1 MGRME
6 IRLTELERKQGEIQL
21 KLDRLDKE
29 DQGEERKRKDLGRE
43 RKVLLRELVDVKI
56 RIRNLQRN
64 RRKQVIVLGTS
75 TCEETRPRDV
85 DEIDD
90 ADAQSI
96 DDLCDNFNP
105 EALKLNTTRPEIR
118 VYPKVPLPHSQ
129 PNWDKVVRVGRR
141 RERPMVRWTDW
152 EGQFTGVEEEE
163 ERSWHVSGGGRNWI
177 RQDRHFSSRD
187 EFGRWREAGK
197 EFCAPDDLARF
208 DELNPPG
215 KFSSADVTSSDQK
228 SHSDHFKVPVTNA
241 LAENLGTEQSSPPK
255 AVSSTYPVQ
264 SLHPNCI
271 CYRPLHLVTCSSP
284 SCGHS
289 FYGRVATP
297 CPTHPTDH
305 YLMDHPTICPICKA
319 GPIVEDRNLTLPQ
332 LLTQIKI
339 KPVPGR
345 KETTKSLI
353 AQKSGLSVEEKGRWR
368 INSKH
373 TIESKK
379 SVKYKDSQIFKKPQQ
394 SPRTVPH
401 LTVQRHLLGKTGGGE
416 HLTGRERKYLTS
428 GQEVKEVEGAATK
441 PVTTMLT
448 SVKTKLVT
456 TRKDAASVLSSPVVN
471 MALVLPCEDQGTLRE
486 RLRKRL
492 ILSKSGGQ
500 RGEK

>member
-1 MGRME
+1 MGRLGK
-6 IRLTELERKQGEIQL
+6 RLNELEIQQGEIQL
-21 KLDRLDKE
+21 QLEKLDKE
-29 DQGEERKRKDLGRE
+29 EKGECCKREDLDGERQVILRKLTG
-43 RKVLLRELVDVKI
+43 VNI

-64 RRKQVIVLGTS
+64 RKKEITVKEGYICEKTLTEDVAVAAS
-75 TCEETRPRDV
+75 TNTAVV
-85 DEIDD
+85 DIDD
-90 ADAQSI
+90 KDA
-96 DDLCDNFNP
+96 NFDP
-105 EALKLNTTRPEIR
+105 AAVKLNTSRPVMR
-118 VYPKVPLPHSQ
+118 FYPNVPLPHSQ
-129 PNWDKVVRVGRR
+129 PNWDKEVMIGRR
-141 RERPMVRWTDW
+141 RERPVVRWTDW
-152 EGQFTGVEEEE
+152 EGQFTGLEEE
-163 ERSWHVSGGGRNWI
+163 ERVEEAGRKWFRQERSNNNRKDVGRARDKEGRNVQVNLSPAQVI
-177 RQDRHFSSRD
+177 SSS
-187 EFGRWREAGK
+187 G
-197 EFCAPDDLARF
+197 
-208 DELNPPG
+208 
-215 KFSSADVTSSDQK
+215 QK
-228 SHSDHFKVPVTNA
+228 SPTCHSKTSRKTPPAITATASAKKPSLKISNIPKKILETVLPS
-241 LAENLGTEQSSPPK
+241 SSPVKSPP
-255 AVSSTYPVQ
+255 TD
-264 SLHPNCI
+264 CI
-271 CYRPLHLVTCSSP
+271 CYRPPHLVTCSSP
-284 SCGHS
+284 SCCHS
-289 FYGRVATP
+289 FYGRVSTS
-297 CPTHPTDH
+297 CPHHPTDH

-401 LTVQRHLLGKTGGGE
+401 LTVQRHLLDKTGGGE

>member
-1 MGRME
+1 MGRLEM
-6 IRLTELERKQGEIQL
+6 RLTELERKQGEIQL

-64 RRKQVIVLGTS
+64 RKKQIIVLGTS

-129 PNWDKVVRVGRR
+129 PNWDKVIRVGRR

-163 ERSWHVSGGGRNWI
+163 ERSWQVSGGGRNWI

-187 EFGRWREAGK
+187 EFGRWRDAGK
-197 EFCAPDDLARF
+197 DFCAPDDLARF
-208 DELNPPG
+208 EELNPP
-215 KFSSADVTSSDQK
+215 DQK
-228 SHSDHFKVPVTNA
+228 SHSSHFKVPVTNTV
-241 LAENLGTEQSSPPK
+241 AENLGTELSSPPK

-264 SLHPNCI
+264 SLHLNCI

-289 FYGRVATP
+289 FYGRVATL

-305 YLMDHPTICPICKA
+305 YLMDHPTICPHCKA
-319 GPIVEDRNLTLPQ
+319 VPLVEDMKATSSSGHKKHF
-332 LLTQIKI
+332 TTIKS
-339 KPVPGR
+339 KPVDSKAVPKTG
-345 KETTKSLI
+345 KSPTANQAI
-353 AQKSGLSVEEKGRWR
+353 SCVEEKGRQPQSGCGKKDTKLGQEEVDVER
-368 INSKH
+368 AASNPVNSK
-373 TIESKK
+373 
-379 SVKYKDSQIFKKPQQ
+379 
-394 SPRTVPH
+394 
-401 LTVQRHLLGKTGGGE
+401 LTT
-416 HLTGRERKYLTS
+416 
-428 GQEVKEVEGAATK
+428 
-441 PVTTMLT
+441 
-448 SVKTKLVT
+448 VKTKLVKT
-456 TRKDAASVLSSPVVN
+456 SRDAAPPLPSPVVT
-471 MALVLPCEDQGTLRE
+471 MATVLPCGEQVAQRE

-492 ILSKSGGQ
+492 ILSKSGEG
-500 RGEK
+500 RGEMRM